1 MEIAL
6 LIGAYGLGFLV
17 TLVRLPPMVGYLIA
31 GFVLHAFDYESTE
44 AIETIADIGIYL
56 LLFAIGLKLN
66 PLTLVKPE
74 VIGTASI
81 FAVIATLVPAA
92 VLMLASVIGLPLADD
107 LSLGSALMVAFGLS
121 FSSTVFAVKALERTN
136 ETTSFAGR
144 IAIGVLII
152 QDILA
157 VGFLV
162 FIDAS
167 WPSPW
172 LAVVIVGL
180 LLARPLFGWLLDRS
194 GHGELMVLLGFALT
208 IGGGAELFSTVD
220 LKPDLGALFV
230 GLVLSRHPR
239 AAELSERLISFKDLF
254 LVGFFLSIGL
264 AGAPSGSAWFFGVA
278 LVVLVPTRSAVLYVV
293 LTRFRLR
300 ARTALNTAL
309 TLSTFSEFGLIVVA
323 AAVDEGRLDSQWLA
337 VLAVAVSGSFVVASA
352 TNALRYQIYDRWRF
366 PLVRLERTPH
376 LADDAVVDIGNARV
390 LVFGMGRIGTGA
402 YDELIDKGLGPVVG
416 VEREAEVVARH
427 NAAGRRV
434 IQGDA
439 LDRDFCER
447 VSLHPEVELVFAATN
462 NHAANILLA
471 RRMQIWLPEAR
482 LASIAQY
489 SDQIDELRDA
499 GVDVARNLFEEAG
512 QALADDAIAAVWPPD
527 Q

>member
-1 MEIAL
+1 MDIAL
-6 LIGAYGLGFLV
+6 LVVAFGLGLLV

-31 GFVLHAFDYESTE
+31 GFVLHAFGYESTE
-44 AIETIADIGIYL
+44 AIETIADFGIYL

-66 PLTLVKPE
+66 PLTLVRPE
-74 VIGTASI
+74 VIGTASV
-81 FAVIATLVPAA
+81 FAVIATAVPAA
-92 VLMLASVIGLPLADD
+92 GLLLAATIGLPLADD
-107 LSLGSALMVAFGLS
+107 LSFGSAVMVAFGLS
-121 FSSTVFAVKALERTN
+121 FSSTVFAVKSFERTN
-136 ETTSFAGR
+136 ETTSLSGR
-144 IAIGVLII
+144 VAIGVLVI

-172 LAVVIVGL
+172 LAVVIMGT
-180 LLARPLFGWLLDRS
+180 LLARPVLGWLLSRT
-194 GHGELMVLLGFALT
+194 GHGELMVLFGFALT
-208 IGGGAELFSTVD
+208 LGAGAELFTTVD

-230 GLVLSRHPR
+230 GLVLSQHVR
-239 AAELSERLISFKDLF
+239 AAELSERLIAFKDLF

-264 AGAPSGSAWFFGVA
+264 AGAPSGSAWFFGLA
-278 LVVLVPTRSAVLYVV
+278 LVALVPTRSAVLYVV

-309 TLSTFSEFGLIVVA
+309 ALSTFSEFGLIVVA
-323 AAVDEGRLDSQWLA
+323 AAVDEGRLDQQWLA
-337 VLAVAVSGSFVVASA
+337 VLAVAVSGSFMVASA
-352 TNALRYQIYDRWRF
+352 TNAARYQIYDRWRD
-366 PLVRLERTPH
+366 VVMRLERTPH
-376 LADDAVVDIGNARV
+376 LAEDAVVDPGRARV

-402 YDELIDKGLGPVVG
+402 YDELIAKGLGPVVG
-416 VEREAEVVARH
+416 VERDTELVAGH
-427 NAAGRRV
+427 TAAGRTV

-462 NHAANILLA
+462 NHQANLMLA
-471 RRMQIWLPEAR
+471 RRMQDWLPDAQ

-489 SDQIDELRDA
+489 PDQIAELRDA

-512 QALADDAIAAVWPPD
+512 QALADDAISVVWPK
-527 Q
+527 